1 MSKDKIKEID
11 KLLERKELP
20 TELRKALQKRKEIL
34 INDKEVQK

>member
-20 TELRKALQKRKEIL
+20 IELRKALQKRKEIL

>member
-11 KLLERKELP
+11 KLLARKELP
-20 TELRKALQKRKEIL
+20 SELRHALEKRKEIL

>member
-11 KLLERKELP
+11 KLLARKELP
-20 TELRKALQKRKEIL
+20 IELRKALQKRKEIL

>member
-20 TELRKALQKRKEIL
+20 SELRHALEKRKEIL
-34 INDKEVQK
+34 INEIEVQK

>member
-11 KLLERKELP
+11 KILCREDLP
-20 TELRKALQKRKEIL
+20 IELRKALQKKKEIL